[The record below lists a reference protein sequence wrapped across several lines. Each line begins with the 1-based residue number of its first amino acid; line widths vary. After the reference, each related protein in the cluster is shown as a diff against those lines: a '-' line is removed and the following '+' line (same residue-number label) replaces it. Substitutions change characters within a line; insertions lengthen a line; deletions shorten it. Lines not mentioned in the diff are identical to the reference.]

1 MKKFC
6 SHCGAPLNNHFICQR
21 CGMSNETIIN
31 NKIIINTVLF
41 IVFLGLCGISYYTTK
56 EIEKKLDADIPNESP
71 TYNTSNVSFRNSK
84 NELLMKGDV
93 LEGAYKVKK
102 NDKDALALKIK
113 DKDLFYAITSNLSQ
127 QDDKTL
133 VLWIDYVDEDFNNEL
148 YTCGSMESK
157 CLFYAEVT
165 TGFEQ
170 DIIIYGDTIENNID
184 DIIEKINN

>member
-6 SHCGAPLNNHFICQR
+6 SHCGAPLNNHSICQR
-21 CGMSNETIIN
+21 CGMSNESIIN
-31 NKIIINTVLF
+31 NKIIINTFLF
-41 IVFLGLCGISYYTTK
+41 IVFLGLCAVSYYTTK
-56 EIEKKLDADIPNESP
+56 EIEKKLDVDIPIDNP
-71 TYNTSNVSFRNSK
+71 KYNTSNVSFRNSK

-113 DKDLFYAITSNLSQ
+113 NKDLFYAITSNLSK